1 MDVAQTLRKNAAY
14 SLTATTR
21 ATDDGM
27 AAVRGGTASAEVSLI
42 GRAVAIGGSATSMTV
57 DSFVLVDLIAFEASM
72 EEIAS
77 TGAAGGLGLAGSV
90 DNSFR
95 AILNPNSK
103 LFSYNRYSLT

>member
-1 MDVAQTLRKNAAY
+1 MALTFRKNAAY

-21 ATDDGM
+21 ATDDWTD
-27 AAVRGGTASAEVSLI
+27 AVRGGTASAQVSLI
-42 GRAVAIGGSATSMTV
+42 GGAVAIGGSGTSMTA